1 MNDSKRAR
9 TVIKG
14 CRGKRCRRTRV
25 EEAEKVAFLNSPEK
39 TISLQGQNRERK
51 YECDEK
57 PNFRRG
63 TSFPAGGTLVPRIS
77 TAFP

>member
-1 MNDSKRAR
+1 MNDSRRAR
-9 TVIKG
+9 TVVKG
-14 CRGKRCRRTRV
+14 CRRKWCRRTRV

-39 TISLQGQNRERK
+39 TISLHGQNRK
-51 YECDEK
+51 YECDER
-57 PNFRRG
+57 PAVRRG